1 MPDEFEL
8 IRRHLA
14 PLAAGAPGALG
25 LADDAALLVPPEGAE
40 LVITADALV
49 AGVHFLP
56 DDPAGQVAR
65 KLLRVNLSDLAAMGA
80 RPLGYLF
87 TAAWP
92 APLDEPWLVAFVAGL
107 AEDQRQFGLSLL
119 GGDTTRTPGR
129 LTLSL
134 TALGAIAPG
143 RALRR
148 STARAGDDVYVSGSI
163 GDGALGLMAC
173 RGEGPRLSAAERAYL
188 VDRYRL
194 PQPRLA
200 LGQALAEEGLASAAI
215 DVSDGL
221 AADLGHIL
229 ETSGLAAVVEA
240 PALPLSAAAR
250 AALAAEPA
258 LLATL
263 ITGGDDYELAF
274 TAAPGR
280 AGDIAALADRLDLPL
295 TRIGR
300 LTEGRGLTVLDA
312 SGAELSLATKGWT
325 HF

>member
-1 MPDEFEL
+1 MPGEFEL

-25 LADDAALLVPPEGAE
+25 LDDDAALLVPPEGTE
-40 LVITADALV
+40 LVVTADALV

-56 DDPAGQVAR
+56 DDPAGSVAR

-92 APLDEPWLVAFVAGL
+92 APLDEPWLEAFVAGL
-107 AEDQRQFGLSLL
+107 AEDQERFGLSLL

-134 TALGAIAPG
+134 TALGAVAPG

-163 GDGALGLMAC
+163 GDGALGLKAC
-173 RGEGPRLSAAERAYL
+173 LGEGPRLSAAERAYL

-200 LGQALAEEGLASAAI
+200 LGQALVDDALASAAI

-229 ETSGLAAVVEA
+229 EASGLAAVVEA
-240 PALPLSAAAR
+240 AALPLSDAAR
-250 AALAAEPA
+250 AALAAEPS
-258 LLATL
+258 LLADV
-263 ITGGDDYELAF
+263 IAGGDDYELVF
-274 TAAPGR
+274 TVAPGR
-280 AGDIAALADRLDLPL
+280 AKEIAALGARLDLPL
-295 TRIGR
+295 APIGR
-300 LTEGRGLTVLDA
+300 LGQGSGLTLVDED
-312 SGAELSLATKGWT
+312 GAEIPIKTKGWT